1 MSRRT
6 VAPLLIA
13 FMAVLVHAK
22 TDEWMEV
29 RTPHFVVVTNASEKQ
44 ARHVADQ
51 FERMRFVFHKA
62 FPNAHVDPGSPI
74 VVLALKDKKGFQALE
89 PEAYLAKGQ
98 LQLAGL
104 FLRAPDKNY
113 VLLRLDAEGEH
124 PYSTVYHEYTHLL
137 VSRAEEWLP
146 LWLNEGLAQFYENTD
161 IHDKEVLLGQPSAG
175 SIYLLQQ
182 NKLLPLPILFTVDN
196 KSPYYHEENKGSM
209 FYAESWALT
218 HYLWVKDYQDKTDR
232 ISAYAK
238 LVSAHVDPVTAA
250 STAFGDLKKLQS
262 NLESYL
268 RSGIGYFK
276 LPGGTDV
283 DDSAFTVR
291 PLTLPAADAVR
302 ADFLAYNQRFGDA
315 RALLDRVLHDDPNNV
330 SAHETMGFL
339 AFRDGKLDDAQRWY
353 GQAVQLDSQS
363 YLAHYYF
370 AAIAMREGM
379 PSAQRQ
385 DQIEASLKAA
395 TKLNPSFAPAFDQ
408 LAMFYGMGHKN
419 LEEAHTASLM
429 AVQLDPS
436 NVGFRINVANVLMQ
450 MERPKDAIAV
460 LQNALKLA
468 TTPGQTAMIQS
479 QIESMQ
485 QYQVARERMAQ
496 DYREA
501 SEETARQSA
510 GESTQAGTATGVAPA
525 LPEDD
530 RHGPRRTVK
539 GTLKEVQCA
548 DPSLTLKVENPGKP
562 VTLRSRNYYKIQF
575 SALGFTPSG
584 DLNPCKDLEGM
595 KAKVEYFE
603 ALNGAVGQI
612 VAIELTK

>member
-1 MSRRT
+1 
-6 VAPLLIA
+6 
-13 FMAVLVHAK
+13 MAVLVHAK